1 MSFPLVSKISSGIPA
16 FFSTDEPYGVLWNFW
31 LVKHSGTNFLD
42 SFDTDFIAYPFGIQ
56 IKGIGFLWF
65 LIIHILSLLFTP
77 ILAYNIQV
85 IINFFLNFIIV
96 FYLVWFLTSERLSGF
111 ISGLIFAFSPYLFV
125 RAWQHLGETYLW
137 MLPMVLL
144 GLFLLK
150 NKPIL
155 RFKIFT
161 VSALLISTI
170 NFNAVYYIILVMGVY
185 FVSTLITYF
194 KNRDDYRSKVNKSI
208 IIKNYIFVSIV
219 AFILA
224 IPQFLPIIVK
234 IFTSQSSLTSAWNL
248 YHRPFEDLFEQSA
261 RPLSYFL
268 PAAVHPLFGKFT
280 EQFMGSKLYGMS
292 FTEHTLY
299 LGWVPLI
306 LAFIAFRGWKKKRKE
321 SFNVGFFIFLAV
333 AAWLFSQPPWWQI
346 GSMKI
351 YMPSFF
357 MYKILPMFRA
367 YCRFGIVLML
377 AVAVLA
383 GFGLKFILEKF
394 KSSKARIAITALTC
408 VLILFEF
415 WNWPPYKVID
425 LSKFP
430 NVYYW
435 LKAQSADSVIAE
447 YPLDADS
454 PNEMYRFY
462 QTAHEKKII
471 NGTIPGTEAN
481 RAAKNMVKLSK
492 KETTDKLRQ
501 WGVRYVLV
509 HRDGYLQ
516 TDLIVDKEELNNIPK
531 NSALR
536 LIKNFPIQDCSEKGI
551 MCIEK
556 TGPIDVYEI
565 INSAEKSGIKRIE

>member
-1 MSFPLVSKISSGIPA
+1 MTFPLLSKISSGIPA
-16 FFSTDEPYGVLWNFW
+16 FFSTDEPYSVLWNFW
-31 LVKHSGTNFLD
+31 LVKHTGIKFLD
-42 SFDTDFIAYPFGIQ
+42 SFNTDFIAYPFGIQ

-185 FVSTLITYF
+185 FVSTLTTYF
-194 KNRDDYRSKVNKSI
+194 KNHDDYRSKLNNSI

-234 IFTSQSSLTSAWNL
+234 IFTSQSSLASAWNL

-367 YCRFGIVLML
+367 YCRFGILLML

-394 KSSKARIAITALTC
+394 KSNKVKIAIAGLAC
-408 VLILFEF
+408 ILVLFEF

-425 LSKFP
+425 VSKFP
-430 NVYYW
+430 TVYYW
-435 LKAQSADSVIAE
+435 LKAQSVDSVIAE

-481 RAAKNMVKLSK
+481 RVAKTMVKLSK
-492 KETTDKLRQ
+492 KETTDKLKQ

-531 NSALR
+531 NSGLR

-565 INSAEKSGIKRIE
+565 INSAEKLGIKRIE